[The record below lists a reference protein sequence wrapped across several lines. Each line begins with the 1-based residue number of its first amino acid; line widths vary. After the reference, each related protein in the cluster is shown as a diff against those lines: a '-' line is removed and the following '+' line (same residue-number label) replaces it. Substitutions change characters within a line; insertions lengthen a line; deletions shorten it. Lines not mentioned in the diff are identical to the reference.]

1 MALDTR
7 FPAAMTGYASSQA
20 PAWELALTKIL
31 NLMTVAR
38 RAGMQS
44 RYSAPRVE
52 DQLRTKMKSTRTQDA
67 ACPVLHSHI
76 ASESEETGLFRPT
89 GNWFQVAVVDR
100 P

>member
-7 FPAAMTGYASSQA
+7 FPAGVRGYASSQA

-38 RAGMQS
+38 RKGIHS
-44 RYSAPRVE
+44 RHSAPRVE
-52 DQLRTKMKSTRTQDA
+52 DQLRPKLQSTQTQDA
-67 ACPVLHSHI
+67 ARPILHSYVDHG
-76 ASESEETGLFRPT
+76 SEETGLLRPT
-89 GNWFQVAVVDR
+89 GNWFQAAVDR